1 MHAGERWVFRAM
13 IKRLMRFAA
22 QHSPKGIDVIFA
34 AQYGIM
40 ECLGMPR
47 YWELVIPIIKQQ
59 FRQLIGRPF
68 HGLQRPNKGTTRGN
82 R

>member
-1 MHAGERWVFRAM
+1 M
-13 IKRLMRFAA
+13 IKRLMKWAA
-22 QHSPKGIDVIFA
+22 QHSPKGADVIFA

-59 FRQLIGRPF
+59 FRQLLRRPQWLKTN
-68 HGLQRPNKGTTRGN
+68 GQRKSGTK
-82 R
+82 